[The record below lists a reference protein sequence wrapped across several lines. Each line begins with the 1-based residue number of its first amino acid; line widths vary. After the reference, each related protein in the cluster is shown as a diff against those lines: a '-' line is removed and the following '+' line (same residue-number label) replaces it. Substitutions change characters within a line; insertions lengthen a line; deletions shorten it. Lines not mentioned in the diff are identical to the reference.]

1 MTNLSLKM
9 LFCCCFF
16 TVSLS
21 AAAQNIE
28 LDCPC
33 GFAIQGASVTLTADA
48 VINPRNGGRSGTL
61 KLKLWATS
69 SPYSGGSISGHIVGE
84 YRFSDAL
91 NGRFRYTDLDLTVA
105 YDRPPDGI
113 YYMTMVVT
121 EFNNG
126 QDFIQDYITFDRTL
140 TVGNGGTGAGGG
152 GSNTASIELD
162 CPCGFTISG
171 ASVNLRADA
180 VVNPRN
186 GGHSGTLK
194 LKLWATSSPYSG
206 GNIRGHIVGE
216 YRFSDALNGG
226 IRYTDLDLTVAYDRP
241 PDGTY
246 YMTMV
251 VTEFN
256 NGQDFIQ
263 DYLTFGRTLTVG
275 NGGTGAGG
283 GGSNT
288 VNICDRTPGVV
299 ASILSE
305 INPTPTCGAVPEV
318 DLAGISYLGLSEEIT
333 SLASGDFTGLS
344 ALLELDLSSLYLA
357 SLPAGVFDGLSAL
370 EGLNLSHNDFTTLPA
385 GVFDGLSALEFLDL
399 SHNDFTT
406 LPAGVFD
413 GLSALEELDLS
424 GLGLTSLPA
433 GVFDG
438 LSALEYLYLLD
449 NDFTTLPAGVFDGL
463 SALEYL
469 YLLDN
474 DFTTLPAGVF
484 DGLSALPELNLS
496 GLGLTSLPAGV
507 FDGLSALEFL
517 DLSHNELTS
526 LPAGVF
532 DGLSALWR
540 LDLES
545 NNLTTLPAGVFDGLS
560 ALWRLDLESN
570 NLTTLPA
577 GVFDGL
583 SELQEL
589 DLESNN
595 LTTLPA
601 GVFDGLSELQELDLH
616 SNELTTLPAGVFDGL
631 SALEVLYLDDN
642 ALTTLPAGVFDGLSA
657 LRTLWL
663 GDNPFTILPV
673 GVFDDVLDTLASIGP
688 GIETRSVPG
697 VFGGATSVSVL
708 IPAFVVDSVVRSAH
722 FVCSRVDADAIVA
735 TTAGVDDCLRITS
748 TQFNAAI
755 GSELDGGTESLG
767 TPASYSFS
775 NSQLT
780 IPAVE
785 VQSEFGSV
793 YYEVILGLH
802 NLSPLQFTIAEA
814 TELDGPGSA
823 LVSTYNNGLLTIPVV
838 VVDDTRFYLEL
849 IINEVQGV
857 IVFELMY
864 AEEILN

>member
-91 NGRFRYTDLDLTVA
+91 NGGFRYTDLDRTVAYDRPPDGIYYMTMVVTEFNNGQDFIQDYITFDRTLTVGNGGTGAGGGGSNTGGGGSNTASIELDCPCGYTISGASVNLRADAVVNPRNGGHSGTLKLKLWATSSPYSGGSISGHIVGEYRFSDALNGGFRYTDLDRTVA

-162 CPCGFTISG
+162 CPCGYTISG

-216 YRFSDALNGG
+216 YQFRNTPLNGG
-226 IRYTDLDLTVAYDRP
+226 LNGGRRFTDVDRTVTYDRP

-246 YMTMV
+246 YMTMT

-256 NGQDFIQ
+256 GQGDIIQ
-263 DYLTFGRTLTVG
+263 DYITFDRTLTVG

-283 GGSNT
+283 G
-288 VNICDRTPGVV
+288 
-299 ASILSE
+299 
-305 INPTPTCGAVPEV
+305 
-318 DLAGISYLGLSEEIT
+318 
-333 SLASGDFTGLS
+333 
-344 ALLELDLSSLYLA
+344 
-357 SLPAGVFDGLSAL
+357 
-370 EGLNLSHNDFTTLPA
+370 
-385 GVFDGLSALEFLDL
+385 
-399 SHNDFTT
+399 
-406 LPAGVFD
+406 
-413 GLSALEELDLS
+413 
-424 GLGLTSLPA
+424 
-433 GVFDG
+433 
-438 LSALEYLYLLD
+438 
-449 NDFTTLPAGVFDGL
+449 
-463 SALEYL
+463 
-469 YLLDN
+469 
-474 DFTTLPAGVF
+474 
-484 DGLSALPELNLS
+484 
-496 GLGLTSLPAGV
+496 
-507 FDGLSALEFL
+507 
-517 DLSHNELTS
+517 
-526 LPAGVF
+526 
-532 DGLSALWR
+532 
-540 LDLES
+540 
-545 NNLTTLPAGVFDGLS
+545 
-560 ALWRLDLESN
+560 
-570 NLTTLPA
+570 
-577 GVFDGL
+577 
-583 SELQEL
+583 
-589 DLESNN
+589 
-595 LTTLPA
+595 
-601 GVFDGLSELQELDLH
+601 
-616 SNELTTLPAGVFDGL
+616 
-631 SALEVLYLDDN
+631 
-642 ALTTLPAGVFDGLSA
+642 
-657 LRTLWL
+657 
-663 GDNPFTILPV
+663 
-673 GVFDDVLDTLASIGP
+673 
-688 GIETRSVPG
+688 
-697 VFGGATSVSVL
+697 
-708 IPAFVVDSVVRSAH
+708 
-722 FVCSRVDADAIVA
+722 
-735 TTAGVDDCLRITS
+735 
-748 TQFNAAI
+748 

-780 IPAVE
+780 IPAIE
-785 VQSEFGSV
+785 VQSGFGSV

-802 NLSPLQFTIAEA
+802 NLSPLQFTIAEI
-814 TELDGPGSA
+814 TELNGPGSA

-849 IINEVQGV
+849 ILNEVQGV
-857 IVFELMY
+857 PVFELMY
-864 AEEILN
+864 VEEILN